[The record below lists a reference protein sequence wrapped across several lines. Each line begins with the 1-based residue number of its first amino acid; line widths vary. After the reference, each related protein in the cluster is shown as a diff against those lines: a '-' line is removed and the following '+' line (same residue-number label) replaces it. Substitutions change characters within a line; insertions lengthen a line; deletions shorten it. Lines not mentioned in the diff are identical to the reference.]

1 MVDLKKCCKT
11 RVCFQKSVPI
21 QPKTSEILPN
31 FAKNWQLPYGSAG
44 SASNI
49 LGGGGDA
56 KDLFDNIEDVGYD
69 VSESSATMAPTPDY
83 SAKIIH

>member
-1 MVDLKKCCKT
+1 MGPGHGTAPTTDHEGK
-11 RVCFQKSVPI
+11 
-21 QPKTSEILPN
+21 
-31 FAKNWQLPYGSAG
+31 

-69 VSESSATMAPTPDY
+69 VSEFSATMANL
-83 SAKIIH
+83 ANF